1 MKQVDRYILQ
11 QIIPP
16 FLLSFFIALFV
27 LMMQVL
33 WVYIDNI
40 IGKGVSLF
48 EILEMVA
55 YMSVSLVPRAL
66 PLAVLISMVMVF
78 GGLSERYEL
87 ASMKTAGVSLTR
99 IMAFSLVFGA
109 LISVGSYY
117 CSNNVIPITNLKF
130 MTRLQDIS
138 NQKPALSLE
147 EGIFNDDFS
156 GYAIRINKKGDD
168 GKSIEDVMIYDHRNA
183 RQGMVNILTA
193 KKGEMYTTSDNK
205 YLVMKLY
212 NGHQFQELEEESGKR
227 NDPIIRSDFNE
238 LTKLFDLSQ
247 FDLNK
252 TDEDRYK
259 SLETMLSAEQLIA
272 GIDSLQQE
280 WEDNLNRTSETL
292 NPHLPKGKSN
302 ESENQVLKGSFTQTQ
317 PSLRPAVSDSI
328 TSSDSTGR
336 FEEDTLVLGVYQL
349 IPKEYKLRYLSK
361 AEGLATGRYN
371 SIRSAIFKLERIE
384 KSLSRHQ
391 YELHT
396 KFSIALM
403 CFIFVL
409 IGAPMGAIIRK
420 GGYGYPLLV
429 SIIFFM
435 VYIILFIFTRQVAK
449 SQTMDAI
456 LAAWLPDI
464 VMFPIGLY
472 LTSMANRD
480 RKFSGLI
487 SVGMLFKGLFKR
499 SKS

>member
-1 MKQVDRYILQ
+1 VKQVDRYILQ
-11 QIIPP
+11 QIFPP

-138 NQKPALSLE
+138 NQKPSLSLE

-183 RQGMVNILTA
+183 R
-193 KKGEMYTTSDNK
+193 
-205 YLVMKLY
+205 
-212 NGHQFQELEEESGKR
+212 
-227 NDPIIRSDFNE
+227 
-238 LTKLFDLSQ
+238 
-247 FDLNK
+247 
-252 TDEDRYK
+252 
-259 SLETMLSAEQLIA
+259 
-272 GIDSLQQE
+272 
-280 WEDNLNRTSETL
+280 
-292 NPHLPKGKSN
+292 
-302 ESENQVLKGSFTQTQ
+302 
-317 PSLRPAVSDSI
+317 
-328 TSSDSTGR
+328 
-336 FEEDTLVLGVYQL
+336 
-349 IPKEYKLRYLSK
+349 
-361 AEGLATGRYN
+361 
-371 SIRSAIFKLERIE
+371 
-384 KSLSRHQ
+384 
-391 YELHT
+391 
-396 KFSIALM
+396 
-403 CFIFVL
+403 
-409 IGAPMGAIIRK
+409 
-420 GGYGYPLLV
+420 
-429 SIIFFM
+429 
-435 VYIILFIFTRQVAK
+435 
-449 SQTMDAI
+449 
-456 LAAWLPDI
+456 
-464 VMFPIGLY
+464 
-472 LTSMANRD
+472 
-480 RKFSGLI
+480 
-487 SVGMLFKGLFKR
+487 
-499 SKS
+499 